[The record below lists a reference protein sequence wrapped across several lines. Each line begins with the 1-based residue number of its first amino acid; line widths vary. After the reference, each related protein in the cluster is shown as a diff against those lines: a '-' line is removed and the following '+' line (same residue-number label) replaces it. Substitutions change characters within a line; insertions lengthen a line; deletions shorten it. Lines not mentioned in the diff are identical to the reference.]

1 MKNVMQFAVIG
12 ALAAGMAFAQAP
24 SPSGNPPA
32 GAHGTARNM
41 FRQHMDNIAQ
51 KLNLTEAQRKEFH
64 TIFQLAHESAM
75 PIRGELK
82 ANREALAAAVKADRT
97 ADIQQLATARGKLVG
112 QMTAIYSEAGAKFYQ
127 TLTPEQR
134 TKYDQMRL
142 DFRQQ
147 MRDRWNQR
155 GEE

>member
-1 MKNVMQFAVIG
+1 MKNGMQFAVIG
-12 ALAAGMAFAQAP
+12 TLAAGMAFAQAP

-41 FRQHMDNIAQ
+41 VRQHMDTIAQ

-64 TIFQLAHESAM
+64 TIFEQAHQTAM
-75 PIRGELK
+75 PIQGELK
-82 ANREALAAAVKADRT
+82 ANREALAAAVKANRS
-97 ADIQQLATARGKLVG
+97 ADIQQLAETRGKLVG
-112 QMTAIYSEAGAKFYQ
+112 QMTGIYAEARAKFYQ

-134 TKYDQMRL
+134 VKADQMRL

-147 MRDRWNQR
+147 MRDRASQR